1 MTALLIMIAAL
12 SGLAI
17 VYCILAMIWTYRP
30 CWSLKWLF
38 HDILKWHE
46 PGRYFE
52 EGPLVNKCRFCG
64 RKIRLGSNGRW
75 MKEILS

>member
-30 CWSLKWLF
+30 CWSLK
-38 HDILKWHE
+38 
-46 PGRYFE
+46 
-52 EGPLVNKCRFCG
+52 
-64 RKIRLGSNGRW
+64 
-75 MKEILS
+75 